1 MRRFSSQRFR
11 LKTEMRRITGRPTR
25 RGARKK
31 KKPPSSKKKAL
42 FGGETVRFSKR
53 GGVTYLMFRVRGEE
67 LQRADG
73 EPELVRVRE
82 LPDAHAEGNQLVA
95 RDARRPFHDILA
107 DVIHALFFLVRV
119 RDTAERERVNE
130 RSFERSRARD
140 DAPSKNA
147 CCFSQKA
154 PSRRRRRTE
163 TPKTEKDVVEAI
175 ERGTAVTEK
184 NLGNVASLFVDGS
197 AEEIQP

>member
-1 MRRFSSQRFR
+1 
-11 LKTEMRRITGRPTR
+11 
-25 RGARKK
+25 
-31 KKPPSSKKKAL
+31 
-42 FGGETVRFSKR
+42 
-53 GGVTYLMFRVRGEE
+53 MFRVRGEE

-130 RSFERSRARD
+130 RSFERSRERD
-140 DAPSKNA
+140 DAPSTNA
-147 CCFSQKA
+147 FFPKSAFSA
-154 PSRRRRRTE
+154 SATDVNPENS
-163 TPKTEKDVVEAI
+163 KTSSQTSNVE
-175 ERGTAVTEK
+175 
-184 NLGNVASLFVDGS
+184 
-197 AEEIQP
+197 PP

>member
-31 KKPPSSKKKAL
+31 KKPPSSKKNAL
-42 FGGETVRFSKR
+42 FGDETVRFSKR

-107 DVIHALFFLVRV
+107 DVIHALLFCSRP
-119 RDTAERERVNE
+119 RHGGEREGQRTFVRAFARAGRRAVDKRV
-130 RSFERSRARD
+130 F
-140 DAPSKNA
+140 
-147 CCFSQKA
+147 
-154 PSRRRRRTE
+154 
-163 TPKTEKDVVEAI
+163 PKKRFLGVGDGRKPRKLQDVVEDV

-184 NLGNVASLFVDGS
+184 NLGKRRVSVC
-197 AEEIQP
+197 

>member
-31 KKPPSSKKKAL
+31 KKPPSSKKNAL
-42 FGGETVRFSKR
+42 FGDETVRFSKR

-147 CCFSQKA
+147 FFPKSAFSA
-154 PSRRRRRTE
+154 SATDGNPENS
-163 TPKTEKDVVEAI
+163 KTSSK
-175 ERGTAVTEK
+175 TS
-184 NLGNVASLFVDGS
+184 N
-197 AEEIQP
+197 AEPP